1 MKKKFIPFKIVIM
14 LTIIFIIGVLYTIL
28 AFNEQELN
36 IKIVLIVLY
45 VLLFLGIIYTM
56 FMNIQFEK
64 DKVIINMYIYTE
76 HNEYKNKFVKGPVI
90 YYDNINR
97 IDYQY
102 YKDKRASMNIVKI
115 ELKDNNKNLIINI
128 NAYTKSQQNQIKWYF
143 NNIFK
148 LREDK

>member
-1 MKKKFIPFKIVIM
+1 

-28 AFNEQELN
+28 AFNEQELYIN
-36 IKIVLIVLY
+36 IVLIVLY

>member
-28 AFNEQELN
+28 AFNEQELYIN
-36 IKIVLIVLY
+36 IVLIVLY

-102 YKDKRASMNIVKI
+102 YKDYI
-115 ELKDNNKNLIINI
+115 L
-128 NAYTKSQQNQIKWYF
+128 
-143 NNIFK
+143 
-148 LREDK
+148 

>member
-1 MKKKFIPFKIVIM
+1 
-14 LTIIFIIGVLYTIL
+14 
-28 AFNEQELN
+28 
-36 IKIVLIVLY
+36 
-45 VLLFLGIIYTM
+45 
-56 FMNIQFEK
+56 
-64 DKVIINMYIYTE
+64 MYIYTE

-148 LREDK
+148 LKEDK